1 MKINRNTMVSL
12 GILIGILAAS
22 GLAFAALAED
32 LVNHESM
39 SVLDPLF
46 GNWLLLRT
54 TLTGNRLFSLITFM
68 GNTLIIT
75 GGTVLIGF
83 WLAKEKH
90 WSQLQL
96 LLATVVG
103 AALLNV
109 VLKNIFLRSRPDNP
123 LAFIRA
129 TGFSFPSGHAM
140 ISIAFYGVLIFLI
153 FPNLKSWVGKTLL
166 IIGWIALF
174 GLIGFSRL
182 YLGVHYLT
190 DVLGGWSAGLMWLLL
205 CVLMNK
211 LLSKGNSGPNH
222 ERNQDPGPMP
232 R

>member
-1 MKINRNTMVSL
+1 MKINRNTIVSL
-12 GILIGILAAS
+12 GILIGILITA
-22 GLAFAALAED
+22 GLAFATLAED
-32 LVNHESM
+32 LVNQESM
-39 SVLDPLF
+39 SLLDPLF

-68 GNTLIIT
+68 GNTLIIS
-75 GGTVLIGF
+75 GGTVLIGL
-83 WLAKEKH
+83 WLTKEKH
-90 WSQLQL
+90 WSQLRL
-96 LLATVVG
+96 LLATVGG

-123 LAFIRA
+123 LAFIRE

-140 ISIAFYGVLIFLI
+140 VSIAFYGVLVFLI

-190 DVLGGWSAGLMWLLL
+190 DVLAGWSAGLMWLLL
-205 CVLMNK
+205 CVLVNK
-211 LLSKGNSGPNH
+211 LLFTGNSV
-222 ERNQDPGPMP
+222 QDCEKSL
-232 R
+232 